1 MSEYKSLPLDR
12 ESIHSIVCEFTEQ
25 NGLRIDDSN
34 VNTQGDVVKSHRYK
48 IGKPQMQSAIIDFL
62 CNVDGTTTVHYKTG
76 KNQDLGLEL
85 AGFVKNKINPN
96 EFESIEMTLQH
107 LSIKD
112 VMPIYNKFESETY
125 SDNTKMFKYEEE
137 VNSDFLLQVRV
148 TSSRHQDCLVLKYHK
163 SANSFQIQGRPLF
176 VYKKLSYFLIDIL
189 ELWGIEKVLSRKDE
203 NRTEFISQD
212 VARHTLKSLMP
223 DAYEKLPIE
232 LNKLLVSGMCIALA
246 SPELPDYSVL
256 LYPELRTLEG
266 SMYDCF
272 NAYGLYSSNYTDNGD
287 QRIGVMF
294 HKSGDDSYSLKHEH
308 FENIE
313 NTDMIRALE
322 NAYNQYT
329 GKRHP
334 LFHVEEEL
342 IFSKFIT
349 SLDVAMNMLTDIREC
364 INELYKFKP

>member
-1 MSEYKSLPLDR
+1 MSEFKSLPLDR
-12 ESIHSIVCEFTEQ
+12 ESIHPFVSEFVEQ
-25 NGLRIDDSN
+25 KSLRIDDSEIK
-34 VNTQGDVVKSHRYK
+34 TQDGVEKSHRYT
-48 IGKPQMQSAIIDFL
+48 IGKLQMQPAIIDFL
-62 CNVDGTTTVHYKTG
+62 CNGDGTTTVHYKIG
-76 KNQDLGLEL
+76 KNQEVGL
-85 AGFVKNKINPN
+85 
-96 EFESIEMTLQH
+96 ESIEMTLQH
-107 LSIKD
+107 LSIED
-112 VMPIYNKFESETY
+112 VLPIFNKLESETY
-125 SDNTKMFKYEEE
+125 TDNTKVFEYRL
-137 VNSDFLLQVRV
+137 DHDTDILLQVRV

-163 SANSFQIQGRPLF
+163 TAKSFQIQGKPLF
-176 VYKKLSYFLIDIL
+176 VYKKLSYLLVDL
-189 ELWGIEKVLSRKDE
+189 LDLWGIEKVLSRKDD

-212 VARHTLKSLMP
+212 VASHMLKSLIP
-223 DAYEKLPIE
+223 DAYEKLPPE
-232 LNKLLVSGMCIALA
+232 LNKLMVSGMCIALA
-246 SPELPDYSVL
+246 SPELPDYSIL

-266 SMYDCF
+266 SMYDCL
-272 NAYGLYSSNYTDNGD
+272 NTYGLYSSNYTDNGD

-308 FENIE
+308 CENIE

-349 SLDVAMNMLTDIREC
+349 SLDVAMSMLTDIRVC

>member
-1 MSEYKSLPLDR
+1 MSEFKSLPLDR
-12 ESIHSIVCEFTEQ
+12 ESIHPFVSEFVEQ
-25 NGLRIDDSN
+25 KNLRIDGSEIKAQN
-34 VNTQGDVVKSHRYK
+34 GVEKSHRYT
-48 IGKPQMQSAIIDFL
+48 IGKPQMQPAIIDFL
-62 CNVDGTTTVHYKTG
+62 CNGDGTTTVHYKIG
-76 KNQDLGLEL
+76 KNQELGLEL
-85 AGFVKNKINPN
+85 ACFVKGKINPN

-107 LSIKD
+107 LNFED
-112 VMPIYNKFESETY
+112 VNPIFDKLKSETY
-125 SDNTKMFKYEEE
+125 ADGTNVFEYRLEHDTD
-137 VNSDFLLQVRV
+137 VLLQVRV
-148 TSSRHQDCLVLKYHK
+148 TSNRHQDCLVLKHHK
-163 SANSFQIQGRPLF
+163 TSNSFQIQGRPLF
-176 VYKKLSYFLIDIL
+176 VYKKLSYLLVDL
-189 ELWGIEKVLSRKDE
+189 LDLWGIEKVLSRKDD

-212 VARHTLKSLMP
+212 VASHMLKSLIP
-223 DAYEKLPIE
+223 EAYEKLPTE
-232 LNKLLVSGMCIALA
+232 LNKLMVSGMCIALA
-246 SPELPDYSVL
+246 SPELPDYSIL

-266 SMYDCF
+266 SMYDCL
-272 NAYGLYSSNYTDNGD
+272 NTYGLYSSNYTDNGD

-308 FENIE
+308 CENIG

-349 SLDVAMNMLTDIREC
+349 SLDVAMNMLTDIRVC